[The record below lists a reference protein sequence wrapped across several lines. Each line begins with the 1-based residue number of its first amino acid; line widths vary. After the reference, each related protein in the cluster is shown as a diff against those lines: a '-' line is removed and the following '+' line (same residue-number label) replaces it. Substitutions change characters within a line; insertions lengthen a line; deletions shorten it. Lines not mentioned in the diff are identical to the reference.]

1 MKSRYSM
8 LIQWSDE
15 DRVYVVSL
23 PEFGPYAKTH
33 GSTYAAAV
41 KHGQE
46 ALELLISS
54 SETDGRP
61 LPKPWILDHPP
72 DVCEL
77 VEIHQRSDSSAVT
90 RKRSDAGLRR
100 VTREHKQKI
109 ASSEN

>member
-1 MKSRYSM
+1 VKSRYSM

-54 SETDGRP
+54 SEADRRP

-72 DVCEL
+72 DLCEL
-77 VEIHQRSDSSAVT
+77 MEEQQRSDSLAVT
-90 RKRSDAGLRR
+90 RKRSNAGLRQ
-100 VTREHKQKI
+100 VTRGHKQKI
-109 ASSEN
+109 ASREN